1 MVNPFRHKETF
12 LKKVSIL
19 IVISFSISLLLYFS
33 NILYFFELK
42 SFDIFSRVLNPV
54 KAPEDIIIIRIDQ
67 ESIDALSKEGVNW
80 PWPRQI
86 YAPIIEHLSE
96 ASAVFID
103 LLYSE
108 PSSYGVEDDAIFAN
122 AVKKA
127 SNVYLPFFLS
137 KNRRP
142 LKTEERNF
150 LANTSIT
157 ALPNGQI
164 TYYSVTA
171 PIDPLKE
178 SAKGFGNVSINPDD
192 DGVYRRIPL
201 SFQIEDISVPNLVFS
216 YFTKN
221 NRIKYKNGKVYHDEY
236 SIPLSKGKVL
246 LRYYRESFK
255 TFSSMD
261 ILNAHLTKELS
272 GTLPGQDFFKN
283 KFVFIGPTAAGL
295 MDLKP
300 TSISSVSTGV
310 HINATF
316 LANLKTHDFFKPVC
330 TSIVLFFM
338 LAIVMT
344 TSCFVISQY
353 SLAKNLAVFAVLF
366 IAIIVICGI
375 LFSSAYYFPAV
386 FPVVALIVSYIAT
399 TVYSYASEGRERLFI
414 RKTFSRYMDKKI
426 VDYVLQH
433 PDIVKPGGQRTR
445 ITVSF
450 ADIAGFTTISEQ
462 STPESVSMILHMVLN
477 ALTEV
482 IIAEQGVI
490 DKYIGDCVMAFW
502 GAPLASENDE
512 INGCN
517 AALKCISSIED
528 INIDLVKTGLNPIS
542 IRVGINSGDV
552 IAGNLGSDRLF
563 DYTVIGDAVNLA
575 SRLES
580 VNKIFGTNI
589 IISENTLSKTGNL
602 FFVRELGLVEVK
614 GKAKPVRIYE
624 LIGTRTHIKPE
635 KAELVNLYNEGL
647 ACFASGKFPEGIEIF
662 GNLLK
667 KYPHDGPS
675 MFYIKKCE
683 ELDSCFDLTNDFNII
698 KLVEK

>member
-1 MVNPFRHKETF
+1 MVNPFRHKGAF

-19 IVISFSISLLLYFS
+19 IAISFSISLLLYFS

-54 KAPEDIIIIRIDQ
+54 KSPEDIVVIRIDQ

-108 PSSYGVEDDAIFAN
+108 SSSYGVEDDVIFAN

-150 LANTSIT
+150 LANSSIT
-157 ALPNGQI
+157 GASNI
-164 TYYSVTA
+164 FYTYHSVTA
-171 PIDPLKE
+171 PIYPLQE

-192 DGVYRRIPL
+192 DGVYRKIPL
-201 SFQIEDISVPNLVFS
+201 LFQIEDMTVPNLIFS
-216 YFTKN
+216 YFMKN
-221 NRIKYKNGKVYHDEY
+221 NAITYGNGMIYYDQYK
-236 SIPLSKGKVL
+236 IPLSEGSAL

-255 TFSSMD
+255 TFSLVD
-261 ILNAHLTKELS
+261 ILNANLS
-272 GTLPGQDFFKN
+272 KKSSDSLPGPDFFKN
-283 KFVFIGPTAAGL
+283 KFVLIGPTAAGL

-300 TSISSVSTGV
+300 TSVSSVSTGV

-316 LANLKTHDFFKPVC
+316 LANLKTHTFFKPAGR
-330 TSIVLFFM
+330 SIVLFIM
-338 LAIVMT
+338 LVIVMT
-344 TSCFVISQY
+344 TSYFVLSHH
-353 SLAKNLAVFAVLF
+353 SLAKNLAVFAILF
-366 IAIIVICGI
+366 IAVIAICGI
-375 LFSSAYYFPAV
+375 LFSSSYYFPAV
-386 FPVVALIVSYIAT
+386 YPVVALIVSYIAA

-433 PDIVKPGGQRTR
+433 PDIIKPGGQRTR

-462 STPESVSMILHMVLN
+462 STPENVSMILHAVLN

-482 IIAEQGVI
+482 IISEQGVI

-512 INGCN
+512 VNGCK

-528 INIDLVKTGLNPIS
+528 INIDLVKTGLKPIS

-580 VNKIFGTNI
+580 VNKIFGTSI
-589 IISENTLSKTGNL
+589 IISENTLSKTNDH

-635 KAELVNLYNEGL
+635 TAELVNRYNEGFV
-647 ACFASGKFPEGIEIF
+647 CFVSGQFAEGIDIF
-662 GNLLK
+662 SNLLK
-667 KYPHDGPS
+667 TFPDDGPS
-675 MFYIKKCE
+675 IFYLKKCE
-683 ELDSCFDLTNDFNII
+683 ELDGCFDLTNDFNII

>member
-1 MVNPFRHKETF
+1 MVNPFRHKGAF

-19 IVISFSISLLLYFS
+19 IAISFSISLLLYFS

-54 KAPEDIIIIRIDQ
+54 KSPEDIVVIRIDQ

-108 PSSYGVEDDAIFAN
+108 SSSYGVEDDVIFAN

-150 LANTSIT
+150 LANSSIT
-157 ALPNGQI
+157 GASNI
-164 TYYSVTA
+164 FYTYHSVTA
-171 PIDPLKE
+171 PIYPLQE

-192 DGVYRRIPL
+192 DGVYRKIPL
-201 SFQIEDISVPNLVFS
+201 LFQIEDMTVPSLIFS
-216 YFTKN
+216 YFVKN
-221 NRIKYKNGKVYHDEY
+221 NAITYGNGMIYYDQYK
-236 SIPLSKGKVL
+236 IPLSEGSAL

-255 TFSSMD
+255 TFSLVD
-261 ILNAHLTKELS
+261 ILNANLS
-272 GTLPGQDFFKN
+272 KKSSDSLPGPDFFKN
-283 KFVFIGPTAAGL
+283 KFVLIGPTAAGL

-300 TSISSVSTGV
+300 TSVSSVSTGV

-316 LANLKTHDFFKPVC
+316 LANLKTHTFFKPAGR
-330 TSIVLFFM
+330 SIVLFIM
-338 LAIVMT
+338 LVIVMT
-344 TSCFVISQY
+344 TSYFVLSHH
-353 SLAKNLAVFAVLF
+353 SLAKNLAVFAILF
-366 IAIIVICGI
+366 IAVIAICGI
-375 LFSSAYYFPAV
+375 LFSSSYYFPAV
-386 FPVVALIVSYIAT
+386 YPVVALIVSYIAA

-433 PDIVKPGGQRTR
+433 PDIIKPGGQRTR

-462 STPESVSMILHMVLN
+462 STPENVSMILHAVLN

-482 IIAEQGVI
+482 IISEQGVI

-512 INGCN
+512 VNGCK

-528 INIDLVKTGLNPIS
+528 INIDLVKTGLKPIS

-580 VNKIFGTNI
+580 VNKIFGTSI
-589 IISENTLSKTGNL
+589 IISENTLSKTNDH

-635 KAELVNLYNEGL
+635 TAELVNRYNEGFV
-647 ACFASGKFPEGIEIF
+647 CFVSGQFAEGIDIF
-662 GNLLK
+662 SNLLK
-667 KYPHDGPS
+667 TFPDDGPS
-675 MFYIKKCE
+675 IFYLKKCE
-683 ELDSCFDLTNDFNII
+683 ELDGCFDLTNDFNII